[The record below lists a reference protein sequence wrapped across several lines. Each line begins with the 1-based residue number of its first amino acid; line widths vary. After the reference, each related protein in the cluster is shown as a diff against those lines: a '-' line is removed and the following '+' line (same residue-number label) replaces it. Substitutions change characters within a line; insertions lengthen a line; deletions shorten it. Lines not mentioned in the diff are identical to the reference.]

1 MNTFREFSFS
11 ALLLLFGLNAL
22 NAQFMQQPPTPQVD
36 VSNDEL
42 KQFAAA
48 VQQVQMINMQ
58 TQQTMVKTVEDN
70 GIELDRFNEIMKSQQ
85 NPDIEVTASEEE
97 MNTIEE
103 ISKQL
108 EGIQMKAQQS
118 MQEKI
123 TDTGLSIER
132 YQQIANVVQNSP
144 ELQQK
149 LQQLIQGQYLQT

>member
-1 MNTFREFSFS
+1 
-11 ALLLLFGLNAL
+11 
-22 NAQFMQQPPTPQVD
+22 
-36 VSNDEL
+36 
-42 KQFAAA
+42 
-48 VQQVQMINMQ
+48 
-58 TQQTMVKTVEDN
+58 
-70 GIELDRFNEIMKSQQ
+70 MKSQQ

-118 MQEKI
+118 MQQKI

-149 LQQLIQGQYLQT
+149 LQQLMQG